1 MLKYTETLRD
11 QAQMENKEWQV
22 KLEEQVARFDKWKES
37 SKNLQKLINSS
48 MSSRTKIG
56 LGYEK
61 YFGAEEVF
69 DLSIPSVFYPEPESE
84 PIEKRFPP
92 LYSSFVRPGEMHE
105 VPPTITGTFKPPPRA
120 RRGDG

>member
-1 MLKYTETLRD
+1 
-11 QAQMENKEWQV
+11 
-22 KLEEQVARFDKWKES
+22 
-37 SKNLQKLINSS
+37 

-56 LGYEK
+56 LGFEK

-69 DLSIPSVFYPEPESE
+69 DLTKPSVFYPEPEPE

-105 VPPTITGTFKPPPRA
+105 VPPTITGTFKPPSYESDLIDKQVISA
-120 RRGDG
+120 LESDTYKSESSSESNDFVSCDHSDKSSDSEAS